1 MHKILLYVDFY
12 LILVY
17 NISIETILSSM
28 DKENH
33 MYTNYAY
40 LRKLEE
46 DIVATDKPLLVTA
59 AGNLRIHTKTVT
71 ETYRSNGR
79 GDYQLLYVAAGKVQF
94 YFDQKVRFVSKGNMV
109 HFRPGEPQIY
119 NLYAKDNP
127 ETYWVHF
134 TGSDVD
140 RLLDTYQ
147 MPRNENV
154 FFAGIF
160 PDYQWLFRQMIY
172 ELRLKRVN
180 FEELLTMN
188 LTHIFLLINRYIRE
202 GRTPGA
208 DMLDVVERSIHYFN
222 ENYSQPIS
230 IEQYAA
236 EHNFTPSWF
245 IQSFRNV
252 TKMTPLQY
260 IVSLRITNAM
270 NLLGNTNYSISRIA
284 AAVGYEN
291 ALYFSRL
298 FKKHTGLSPS
308 EYRNRDL
315 SLQR

>member
-1 MHKILLYVDFY
+1 
-12 LILVY
+12 
-17 NISIETILSSM
+17 
-28 DKENH
+28 
-33 MYTNYAY
+33 MYTNNAY
-40 LRKLEE
+40 LGKIAE
-46 DIVATDKPLLVTA
+46 DIVKTDKSLLVTG
-59 AGNLRIHTKTVT
+59 AGNIRILTRPAQ
-71 ETYRSNGR
+71 ETYRPDGR
-79 GDYQLLYVAAGKVQF
+79 GDYQLIYIASGKVRF
-94 YFDQKVRFVSKGNMV
+94 YFDHKLRNVSKGSMV
-109 HFRPGEPQIY
+109 LFRPGEPQVY
-119 NLYAKDNP
+119 DMCARDNP
-127 ETYWVHF
+127 EIYWVHF

-270 NLLGNTNYSISRIA
+270 NLLDNTNYSISRIA